1 MRRRE
6 FVVGAL
12 GAGLAASSMPSGAL
26 DGVVGAGGTAS
37 ASQLGTAIP
46 FGAAVRVDYLAD
58 QFDYKTAILEH
69 CQIVVG
75 EGGLKWIDLRPTR
88 DDFVFDQPD
97 RLIAFA
103 EANGMKMR
111 GHTLAWYGAM
121 PDWTQQIAS
130 EAEAEGELVRHIE
143 TVVGRYK
150 GRIPSWDVINEA
162 IADHPTADT
171 PYRDSIWQQRLG
183 KRFIELSL
191 RTAAAV
197 DPDVQLVINDYAIE
211 NPTDQCRAKREA
223 LLNLLRDLKDRDVP
237 LHAVGIQGHLLG
249 DQEIDKDGLS
259 RFVEAVAAIVLAG
272 EFSDDLLDRPARREL
287 DDGKG
292 QQHDAEQRR
301 DDQQQAPDNIGS
313 QFRSPLGSNNA
324 LAPID
329 HSFLAALGLIRFS
342 TNNDI
347 GVQSASLLPNARPA
361 GYLAHQIVGNPTE

>member
-12 GAGLAASSMPSGAL
+12 GASLAASSMPFGAL
-26 DGVVGAGGTAS
+26 DGGTAS

-162 IADHPTADT
+162 IADHPTADA

-183 KRFIELSL
+183 KRFVELSL

-197 DPDVQLVINDYAIE
+197 DPNAQLVINDYAIE

-223 LLNLLRDLKDRDVP
+223 LLTMLRDLKDRDVP

-259 RFVEAVAAIVLAG
+259 RFVEEVSAMDLEVLVTELDVIDNKLPASTYDRDQIAAATARDFLSAICDVKRPGAILTWG
-272 EFSDDLLDRPARREL
+272 ITDRYTWVPIWFSR
-287 DDGKG
+287 DDGKPN
-292 QQHDAEQRR
+292 R
-301 DDQQQAPDNIGS
+301 
-313 QFRSPLGSNNA
+313 PLPLDVNYRPKA
-324 LAPID
+324 LMQVIED
-329 HSFLAALGLIRFS
+329 FTR
-342 TNNDI
+342 
-347 GVQSASLLPNARPA
+347 VPA
-361 GYLAHQIVGNPTE
+361 